1 MLRCISRFFSNDG
14 PLSAAFLSL
23 LRGCSP
29 PACSTPRLNKHI
41 PSWDETSL
49 PTSCAPECSE
59 LESSQCLCRFST
71 EALWNQA
78 DFQVRILD
86 HPIAAGANPLPAV
99 TATLWLGLDSR
110 VNPPTPM
117 MTCQR
122 VQPAP
127 VPLITVGNNP
137 YTPGTL
143 MICTRS
149 VHPTPF
155 DPGTHASP
163 AIHQNSSQG
172 KPRLT
177 LLHITT
183 PHNYMS
189 PEPTRH
195 KPKSATFCTN
205 AAMFA

>member
-1 MLRCISRFFSNDG
+1 MGRNVPSDIMCPGMLRTRI
-14 PLSAAFLSL
+14 
-23 LRGCSP
+23 
-29 PACSTPRLNKHI
+29 I
-41 PSWDETSL
+41 PM
-49 PTSCAPECSE
+49 
-59 LESSQCLCRFST
+59 
-71 EALWNQA
+71 
-78 DFQVRILD
+78 
-86 HPIAAGANPLPAV
+86 PLPFLNRSSV
-99 TATLWLGLDSR
+99 ESGGLSITATLWLGLDSR